1 MRISRG
7 LLVLLIEKLDPNK
20 FALLPNDVLV
30 LNKEGERVST

>member
-1 MRISRG
+1 MQISHG

-30 LNKEGERVST
+30 LNKVGERVST